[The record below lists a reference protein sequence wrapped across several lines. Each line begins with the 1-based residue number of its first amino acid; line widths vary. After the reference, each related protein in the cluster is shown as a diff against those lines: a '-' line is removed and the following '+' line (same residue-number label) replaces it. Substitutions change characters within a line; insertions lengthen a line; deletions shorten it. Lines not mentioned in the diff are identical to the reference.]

1 MLRWYGTIH
10 LAPRIKK
17 KVKLAPAELAPT
29 HAYTLF
35 PTFPASPIEM
45 AANVK
50 EMSNAELVAMADGA
64 FLWL

>member
-1 MLRWYGTIH
+1 
-10 LAPRIKK
+10 
-17 KVKLAPAELAPT
+17 
-29 HAYTLF
+29 LF